1 MVCRSTVVCEMYG
14 NRHGTCSHTHTDTH
28 VIPHHPAST
37 HTYSLSFIYTHPPHT
52 HTRNSLP
59 PTHLFS
65 LSVSHLYIYI
75 PTTHTPICTSTHT
88 HVTGKSKRRY
98 SCLVTSGATLEK
110 NSREKAGLFYFFYLL
125 GLGDWNSSGM
135 TWYNI
140 NSSLSFLLQAR
151 TEGKKINT
159 ACVMKMD
166 DEAIIMPIS
175 VSRSQII

>member
-1 MVCRSTVVCEMYG
+1 M
-14 NRHGTCSHTHTDTH
+14 
-28 VIPHHPAST
+28 
-37 HTYSLSFIYTHPPHT
+37 
-52 HTRNSLP
+52 
-59 PTHLFS
+59 
-65 LSVSHLYIYI
+65 
-75 PTTHTPICTSTHT
+75 
-88 HVTGKSKRRY
+88 
-98 SCLVTSGATLEK
+98 LEK
-110 NSREKAGLFYFFYLL
+110 NSREKAGLFFFCVFFFYLL